1 MFQIIYEKRWQLLL
15 LCIII
20 RIIQKILNKKDQELL
35 TSKHQIVYYS
45 KVLYIRG
52 LRKSLTIMYMYL
64 TIRMISMIFIK
75 NTYINIIEYFIITSI
90 LMIYIKNL
98 KRKYII
104 SVNNKQIDKN
114 IPIIINKIIV
124 LILSIGFIYYTSSY
138 FSNIFDNNSDISMKV
153 SDYHYNITKDENGLK
168 VIEVSFGNDNYM
180 MSQIN
185 ERNYKYIDEFLSLT
199 KSIINY
205 KIIKVYF
212 VSFFIF
218 LALLLISQT
227 TLKNFKFQLNSYIS
241 DFIILLM
248 LLSLVVICDTSIDD
262 KRENLNIYFHKYMA
276 KNDMFY

>member
-153 SDYHYNITKDENGLK
+153 SDYHYNIAKDENGLK

>member
-168 VIEVSFGNDNYM
+168 VIEVSFGDDNYM

>member
-276 KNDMFY
+276 KNDIFY

>member
-20 RIIQKILNKKDQELL
+20 RIIQKILNKKDKELL

-64 TIRMISMIFIK
+64 TIRMLSMIFIK

-114 IPIIINKIIV
+114 IPIIINKIVV

-168 VIEVSFGNDNYM
+168 VIEVSFGDDNYM

-185 ERNYKYIDEFLSLT
+185 ERNYQYIDEFLSLT

-205 KIIKVYF
+205 KIIKVYL

-218 LALLLISQT
+218 LVLLLISQT

-248 LLSLVVICDTSIDD
+248 LLSLVVIFDTSIDN

>member
-153 SDYHYNITKDENGLK
+153 SDYNYNITKDENGLK
-168 VIEVSFGNDNYM
+168 VIEVSFGDDNYM

-241 DFIILLM
+241 DFIILLI

>member
-64 TIRMISMIFIK
+64 TIRIISMIFIK

-168 VIEVSFGNDNYM
+168 VIEVSFGDDNYM

>member
-64 TIRMISMIFIK
+64 TIRMLSMIFIK

-114 IPIIINKIIV
+114 IPIIKNKIIV

-168 VIEVSFGNDNYM
+168 VIEVSFGDDNYM

-185 ERNYKYIDEFLSLT
+185 ERNYQYIDEFLSLT

-218 LALLLISQT
+218 LVLLLISQT

-248 LLSLVVICDTSIDD
+248 LLSLVVICDTSIDN

>member
-64 TIRMISMIFIK
+64 TIRMLSMIFIK
-75 NTYINIIEYFIITSI
+75 NTYINIIEYFVITSI

-98 KRKYII
+98 KRKYIV

-114 IPIIINKIIV
+114 IPIIINKLVV
-124 LILSIGFIYYTSSY
+124 LILSVGFIYYTSSY

-185 ERNYKYIDEFLSLT
+185 ERNYQYIDEFLSLT

-218 LALLLISQT
+218 LVLLLISQT

-241 DFIILLM
+241 DFIILLI
-248 LLSLVVICDTSIDD
+248 LLSLVVIFDTSIDN

>member
-1 MFQIIYEKRWQLLL
+1 M
-15 LCIII
+15 
-20 RIIQKILNKKDQELL
+20 D
-35 TSKHQIVYYS
+35 
-45 KVLYIRG
+45 
-52 LRKSLTIMYMYL
+52 
-64 TIRMISMIFIK
+64 
-75 NTYINIIEYFIITSI
+75 SI
-90 LMIYIKNL
+90 LIIYIKNL

-104 SVNNKQIDKN
+104 SINNKEIDKN
-114 IPIIINKIIV
+114 IPIISNKVVV

-248 LLSLVVICDTSIDD
+248 LLSLVVICDTSINSKKED
-262 KRENLNIYFHKYMA
+262 LNIYFHKYMA
-276 KNDMFY
+276 KSDIFY

>member
-248 LLSLVVICDTSIDD
+248 LLSLVVICDTSIYD

-276 KNDMFY
+276 KNDIFY

>member
-227 TLKNFKFQLNSYIS
+227 TLKNFKFQINSYIS

-276 KNDMFY
+276 KNDIFY